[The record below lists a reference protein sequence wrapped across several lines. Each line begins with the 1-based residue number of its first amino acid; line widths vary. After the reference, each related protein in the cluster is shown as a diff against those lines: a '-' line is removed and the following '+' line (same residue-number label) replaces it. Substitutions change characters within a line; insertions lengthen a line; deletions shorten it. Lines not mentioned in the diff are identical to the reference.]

1 MKLIELKDIAK
12 NYFDFIYISLPSKY
26 ANIDFQLWN
35 NLNSQFYSDLCLS
48 KIHTQ
53 ISGIIYSQV
62 MLQMKRNI
70 RIES

>member
-1 MKLIELKDIAK
+1 MKLIELKDSEK
-12 NYFDFIYISLPSKY
+12 NYLDSIYISLPSKY

-35 NLNSQFYSDLCLS
+35 NLQSQFYSILCLR

-53 ISGIIYSQV
+53 TDDIIYSQV